1 MISHPKSTGK
11 KPEVLENSWRAF
23 GFVLLFFQKLCRKD
37 MRKEGNDSLLKTQRP
52 QSYPIVSENNNKT
65 ATLSGKSL
73 PEKGVHLLLRLF
85 TFGEETE
92 GWCNFPTVFRIQ
104 ALLKFHFL
112 ELFIFFKIRW
122 HFGKVNYTLLYLEKR
137 WISRRLSV

>member
-1 MISHPKSTGK
+1 
-11 KPEVLENSWRAF
+11 
-23 GFVLLFFQKLCRKD
+23 
-37 MRKEGNDSLLKTQRP
+37 MRKEGNDSLLKTQRL

-92 GWCNFPTVFRIQ
+92 G
-104 ALLKFHFL
+104 
-112 ELFIFFKIRW
+112 
-122 HFGKVNYTLLYLEKR
+122 
-137 WISRRLSV
+137 